1 VAEGVERVTQMETLR
16 VLGCEYA
23 QGFYFA
29 QPLPAT
35 EAADMIAKDPRW

>member
-1 VAEGVERVTQMETLR
+1 METLR

-29 QPLPAT
+29 QPLWIAD
-35 EAADMIAKDPRW
+35 AAEMIERNPTW